1 MRIKDKIDEL
11 TLYLE
16 QLEEITP
23 TSLKE
28 YKTDITK
35 KAACER
41 FVEKIVESSVD
52 IAFLIIKQ
60 KKMKIPED
68 DTDAFNILHDN
79 KILNKDLTDK
89 LKKAKGMRNI
99 IAHQYGKID
108 DEIIY
113 NTINEE
119 LINDIQ
125 EFIKAIEK
133 L

>member
-125 EFIKAIEK
+125 QFIKAIEK